1 MERKWD
7 SRLDELGVRLEAPA
21 NAEYRVVEARLA
33 GPEEAGDKRLIYV
46 RVLDPSGAPLEGQPF
61 RIVNGGERIERTKSG
76 GFDQFWGNYPMFAAG
91 PFAVDIPDAVSD
103 RISGLPRGMQDNP
116 HANICYYLVFQ
127 RGVEIVEPMPTPEPI
142 PIPVPE
148 PEPIPVP
155 EPAPEPIP
163 VPEPGPTPAP
173 PSQLDEATRRRLLAL
188 LDQAQAEL
196 EAARKLLEA

>member
-7 SRLDELGVRLEAPA
+7 SRLDGMGVHLEAPA
-21 NAEYRVVEARLA
+21 NAEYRLIEARLA

-46 RVLDPSGAPLEGQPF
+46 RVLDPSGAPQEGQPF
-61 RIVNGGERIERTKSG
+61 RISNGGERIERTKSG
-76 GFDQFWGNYPMFAAG
+76 GFDQFWGNYPMFFAG
-91 PFAVDIPDAVSD
+91 PYAVDIPNAVSD
-103 RISGLPRGMQDNP
+103 KISNLPRDLKDNSD
-116 HANICYYLVFQ
+116 ANICYYLVFQ
-127 RGVEIVEPMPTPEPI
+127 RGAEIIEPIPTPE

-155 EPAPEPIP
+155 EPTPEPIP
-163 VPEPGPTPAP
+163 AP
-173 PSQLDEATRRRLLAL
+173 PTGQLDEAMRRRLLAL